1 MKRTFVLSARLICLL
16 AVCAAPASSAAST
29 KPPKGFERTVVLWPN
44 GAPGAI
50 GRDDEDVPK
59 LYVYPAPGDGA
70 HPAVIVLPGG
80 GYRTLAT
87 EKEGGE
93 EARWLNAHGVTAFVL
108 EYRLG
113 PRYGFPVP
121 MLDGARAM
129 RYVRSHAAEL
139 DVTANKIGLWGFS
152 AGGHLAAYLA
162 TIHDAGNVAA
172 ADPVD
177 RMSDRPDFAILS
189 YARLTL
195 DPAIP
200 RKTSLEALIGTHPTA
215 ALEETVSLERHVTKD
230 TSPCFLY
237 ATTADETVNS
247 MNSTTFYDAL
257 KRAGVPA
264 ELHIFERGRHGSGMA
279 QGIGA
284 EPELAIFPALVEDRK
299 SVV

>member
-1 MKRTFVLSARLICLL
+1 MSLDVISLWLFQGQHYKRQLRALWLPRQIVSRTHSLTAKDAMSFGSRSWFLSDEDWQRKNFHTDISGTRYAGGTMKRTFVLSARLICLL

-50 GRDDEDVPK
+50 GRDDEDIPK

-93 EARWLNAHGVTAFVL
+93 EARWLNARGVTAFVL

-152 AGGHLAAYLA
+152 A
-162 TIHDAGNVAA
+162 
-172 ADPVD
+172 
-177 RMSDRPDFAILS
+177 
-189 YARLTL
+189 
-195 DPAIP
+195 
-200 RKTSLEALIGTHPTA
+200 E
-215 ALEETVSLERHVTKD
+215 D
-230 TSPCFLY
+230 TSQRIWRR
-237 ATTADETVNS
+237 S
-247 MNSTTFYDAL
+247 MM
-257 KRAGVPA
+257 P
-264 ELHIFERGRHGSGMA
+264 GMWLRPTPWT
-279 QGIGA
+279 G
-284 EPELAIFPALVEDRK
+284 
-299 SVV
+299 